1 MGKNKYYCK
10 IDGVVHNLSDVQEG
24 LDGKSERNITLI
36 MNEEHGMD
44 IVSANTFESVLRF
57 HNNEIPSD
65 YNEALR
71 RWQEYNQARMPK
83 SPPKPHCPRCGSI
96 NIKKLRRFV
105 DPDMVTTGLVGSVD
119 FVPFKSY
126 RCNNCRYT
134 W

>member
-1 MGKNKYYCK
+1 MGKIKYYCK
-10 IDGVVHNLSDVQEG
+10 IDGVVHNLSDVQEV

-71 RWQEYNQARMPK
+71 RWQEYNQASLPK
-83 SPPKPHCPRCGSI
+83 SPPKPRCTRCGSTDL
-96 NIKKLRRFV
+96 KERQ
-105 DPDMVTTGLVGSVD
+105 MYVGPESNLY
-119 FVPFKSY
+119 VPYYTCQQCRKTWMKNMFK
-126 RCNNCRYT
+126 C
-134 W
+134 

>member
-10 IDGVVHNLSDVQEG
+10 IDGVIHNLSDVQEV
-24 LDGKSERNITLI
+24 LDGKSERNIVLI
-36 MNEEHGMD
+36 MYEEHGMD

-71 RWQEYNQARMPK
+71 RWQEYNQASLSR
-83 SPPKPHCPRCGSI
+83 CPRCGST
-96 NIKKLRRFV
+96 NIKYNLEFASWMAAQGQEPV
-105 DPDMVTTGLVGSVD
+105 SDSVLKD
-119 FVPFKSY
+119 NKCGNCGFK
-126 RCNNCRYT
+126 

>member
-10 IDGVVHNLSDVQEG
+10 IDGVIYNLSDVQEV
-24 LDGKSERNITLI
+24 LDGKSERNIILI

-57 HNNEIPSD
+57 NNNEIPSD

-83 SPPKPHCPRCGSI
+83 SPPKPRCPRCGSTDI
-96 NIKKLRRFV
+96 RRRQ
-105 DPDMVTTGLVGSVD
+105 GLVGTNLFEEYYICYSCMNT
-119 FVPFKSY
+119 FRRP
-126 RCNNCRYT
+126 R
-134 W
+134 

>member
-10 IDGVVHNLSDVQEG
+10 IDGVVHNLSDVQEV

-71 RWQEYNQARMPK
+71 R
-83 SPPKPHCPRCGSI
+83 
-96 NIKKLRRFV
+96 
-105 DPDMVTTGLVGSVD
+105 
-119 FVPFKSY
+119 
-126 RCNNCRYT
+126 
-134 W
+134 

>member
-10 IDGVVHNLSDVQEG
+10 LDGVVHNLSDVQEV
-24 LDGKSERNITLI
+24 LSGKSERNIVLI

-71 RWQEYNQARMPK
+71 RWQEYNQASLSR
-83 SPPKPHCPRCGSI
+83 CPRCGST
-96 NIKKLRRFV
+96 NIKYNLEFASWMAAQGQEPV
-105 DPDMVTTGLVGSVD
+105 SDSVLKD
-119 FVPFKSY
+119 NKCGNCGFK
-126 RCNNCRYT
+126 